1 MKLIYEIRF
10 IIDLLPGLSDHDIV
24 RVLVNTIPS
33 QTKQV
38 PRNIPLYK
46 KADWDQF
53 KQTMRDFQ
61 SELLTDLATTD
72 VQELWDMFA
81 SRLEQGIDKFIP
93 TRKAGTRD
101 GFPWINQEIRRLM
114 RKRDKLYKRMKRSGR
129 PSDTKKFLEYKH
141 LVRRVIDRAY
151 ERYLGD
157 ILGINT
163 TTQQEENSP
172 PKVNTKKMYSLLKHS
187 KQDSSGVAPL
197 KSDGR
202 TLSDDCEK
210 SNAINRQFQSVF
222 SPKSPERLSSLAQRK
237 LQELNDQGCKLP
249 FQPSPY
255 SQMPQI
261 QISVKGIEKLLKS
274 LNHHKAVVQTNSSP

>member
-1 MKLIYEIRF
+1 MVKQTSSNIWLMGDINLQKSSAPTPDCKFPTFYRECLEVFNDCLLEQTVTSPTRGKLILDLF
-10 IIDLLPGLSDHDIV
+10 FTSNPTLIDSVSILPGLSDHDIV

-46 KADWDQF
+46 KADWDQL

-72 VQELWDMFA
+72 VKELWDMFA

-129 PSDTKKFLEYKH
+129 PNDTKKFLEYKH
-141 LVRRVIDRAY
+141 LVHRVIDRAY

-172 PKVNTKKMYSLLKHS
+172 PPKVNTKRCIHYSS
-187 KQDSSGVAPL
+187 
-197 KSDGR
+197 
-202 TLSDDCEK
+202 
-210 SNAINRQFQSVF
+210 
-222 SPKSPERLSSLAQRK
+222 
-237 LQELNDQGCKLP
+237 
-249 FQPSPY
+249 
-255 SQMPQI
+255 I
-261 QISVKGIEKLLKS
+261 QNKTR
-274 LNHHKAVVQTNSSP
+274 VVQPH

>member
-1 MKLIYEIRF
+1 MFFVAIIASKGSVAAVLKVFYLVILLKLSCTTIKNF
-10 IIDLLPGLSDHDIV
+10 MCAMLPDCA
-24 RVLVNTIPS
+24 VLVNTIPS

-53 KQTMRDFQ
+53 KQTMRDFL
-61 SELLTDLATTD
+61 SELHTDIATTD
-72 VQELWDMFA
+72 VQGLWDKFA

-93 TRKAGTRD
+93 TRKAGTCD

-129 PSDTKKFLEYKH
+129 PNDTKKFQEYKH

-163 TTQQEENSP
+163 TTEQEENSP
-172 PKVNTKKMYSLLKHS
+172 LMVKVVSMISMIHVACYAPVDVFPKRGGGGGITPGNWTSLKNWGLVLYPWPC
-187 KQDSSGVAPL
+187 DTVLCL
-197 KSDGR
+197 KSPGR
-202 TLSDDCEK
+202 AFGFRHD
-210 SNAINRQFQSVF
+210 FF
-222 SPKSPERLSSLAQRK
+222 
-237 LQELNDQGCKLP
+237 
-249 FQPSPY
+249 
-255 SQMPQI
+255 
-261 QISVKGIEKLLKS
+261 
-274 LNHHKAVVQTNSSP
+274 

>member
-1 MKLIYEIRF
+1 MGDFNLPKVDWQSSTPTPACKFPTFYRECLEVFNDCLLEQTVTSPTRGKHILDLFFTSNPTLIDSVSI
-10 IIDLLPGLSDHDIV
+10 LPGLSDHDIV
-24 RVLVNTIPS
+24 RVLENTIPS

-38 PRNIPLYK
+38 PRNIPLYQ

-114 RKRDKLYKRMKRSGR
+114 RKRNKLYKRMKRSGR
-129 PSDTKKFLEYKH
+129 PNDTKKFLEYKY

-157 ILGINT
+157 ILGIN
-163 TTQQEENSP
+163 
-172 PKVNTKKMYSLLKHS
+172 HS
-187 KQDSSGVAPL
+187 TRGK
-197 KSDGR
+197 
-202 TLSDDCEK
+202 
-210 SNAINRQFQSVF
+210 
-222 SPKSPERLSSLAQRK
+222 
-237 LQELNDQGCKLP
+237 
-249 FQPSPY
+249 
-255 SQMPQI
+255 
-261 QISVKGIEKLLKS
+261 
-274 LNHHKAVVQTNSSP
+274 